1 MRIQRLLPESQTNS
15 NGELVDVSRLELLL
29 SKYKGKKGSLI
40 PLLQGAQEVFGFI
53 PRKAFEKI
61 SAETGISLSDMY
73 GVATFYA
80 QFNLN
85 PAGRH
90 TIYVCEGTS
99 CHVKGGKKLLNK
111 IGELLNIKVKETTE
125 DKRFTLKVVRCLG
138 CCGISP
144 TIMVNNET
152 YGRVRSAD
160 LTKILSKFE

>member
-1 MRIQRLLPESQTNS
+1 LAGVSLGGINTNKQEEIEIEDIIARIEDVKTAKIRLLQ
-15 NGELVDVSRLELLL
+15 ELQK
-29 SKYKGKKGSLI
+29 KYGYLHEEHMKYVAKRIDDSYTDLY
-40 PLLQGAQEVFGFI
+40 
-53 PRKAFEKI
+53 
-61 SAETGISLSDMY
+61 GI
-73 GVATFYA
+73 ATFYA

>member
-1 MRIQRLLPESQTNS
+1 MIEQEKMEIEEIIAGIEDVKTAKIRLLQ
-15 NGELVDVSRLELLL
+15 ELQK
-29 SKYKGKKGSLI
+29 KYGYLREEHMRYVAKRINDSYTDLY
-40 PLLQGAQEVFGFI
+40 
-53 PRKAFEKI
+53 
-61 SAETGISLSDMY
+61 GI
-73 GVATFYA
+73 ATFYA

-99 CHVKGGKKLLNK
+99 CHVKGGKKLLSK

-144 TIMVNNET
+144 TIMVDNET
-152 YGRVRSAD
+152 FGRVRSTD
-160 LTKILSKFE
+160 LASIFCRFE

>member
-1 MRIQRLLPESQTNS
+1 LGGINTNKQEEIEIEDIIARIEDVKTAKIRLLQ
-15 NGELVDVSRLELLL
+15 ELQK
-29 SKYKGKKGSLI
+29 KYGYLHDEHMKYVAKRIGDSYTDLY
-40 PLLQGAQEVFGFI
+40 
-53 PRKAFEKI
+53 
-61 SAETGISLSDMY
+61 GI
-73 GVATFYA
+73 ATFYS

-99 CHVKGGKKLLNK
+99 CHVKGGKKLLSK
-111 IGELLNIKVKETTE
+111 TGELLNIKVKETTE

-144 TIMVNNET
+144 TIMVDNET

-160 LTKILSKFE
+160 LAKILCKFE

>member
-1 MRIQRLLPESQTNS
+1 LGGMNTNKQEENEIEDIIASVEDAKTAKIRLLQ
-15 NGELVDVSRLELLL
+15 ELQK
-29 SKYKGKKGSLI
+29 KYGYLHEEHMKYIAKRIDDSYTDLY
-40 PLLQGAQEVFGFI
+40 
-53 PRKAFEKI
+53 
-61 SAETGISLSDMY
+61 GI
-73 GVATFYA
+73 ATFYA